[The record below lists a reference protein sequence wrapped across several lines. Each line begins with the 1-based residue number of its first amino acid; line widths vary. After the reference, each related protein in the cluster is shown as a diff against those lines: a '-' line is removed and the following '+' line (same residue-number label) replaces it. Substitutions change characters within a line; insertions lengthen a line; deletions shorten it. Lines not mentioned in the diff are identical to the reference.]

1 MRKTTVGLIGAG
13 VALAVAVTGCS
24 SSKKS
29 SGGSSGGSGGGS
41 KSGTIGVILPDTVSS
56 TRYTL
61 YDAPLLT
68 QAITAAGYKAD
79 VQNAQGSNDKF
90 ASIAQTM
97 INEGV
102 KVLIIDPA
110 DPSAGVSVEKKAK
123 SAGIPVI
130 DYDRVNLG
138 GSADY
143 YVSYDNQ
150 DVGVQ
155 QANGL
160 LKCLSAEKSAPKPAQ
175 IIQLNGGTDIDNNA
189 KLFKA
194 GANSVLSKAQTDGTI
209 KVVSSTDVSKW
220 DNTVAKTDFQ
230 QALTSNGGKVDG
242 VLAAN
247 DGIAGSAIS
256 VLKTQHLVVPVTGQ
270 DATIQGLQYVI
281 EGDQCMTVFKDVK
294 KEANAAAALAL
305 ALIKGDKSKAGSLA
319 AQKLHDPIGNR
330 DIPSYLLKAESIF
343 KDNVKDVINAG
354 ALTAADICKGIEAA
368 CKKAGIT
375 P

>member
-1 MRKTTVGLIGAG
+1 MRKTTVALIGAG

-24 SSKKS
+24 SKKKS
-29 SGGSSGGSGGGS
+29 SGGGGSSGGTA
-41 KSGTIGVILPDTVSS
+41 SGTIGVILPDTVTS

-61 YDAPLLT
+61 YDAPLIT

-97 INEGV
+97 ISSGV
-102 KVLIIDPA
+102 KVLIIDPP
-110 DPSAGVSVEKKAK
+110 DPSAGVSVEKKAQT
-123 SAGIPVI
+123 AGIPVI
-130 DYDRVNLG
+130 DYDRLNLG
-138 GSADY
+138 GTADY
-143 YVSYDNQ
+143 YVSFDNQ

-155 QANGL
+155 QGNGL
-160 LKCLSAEKSAPKPAQ
+160 LKCLTDKKAPKPAQ

-189 KLFKA
+189 TLFKN

-230 QALTSNGGKVDG
+230 QALTANGGKVDG

-294 KEANAAAALAL
+294 KEANAVSELAI
-305 ALIKGDKSKAGSLA
+305 ALIKGDKSKAASLA
-319 AQKLHDPIGNR
+319 NQKLHDPTGNR
-330 DIPSYLLKAESIF
+330 DVASYLLKAESIF
-343 KDNVKDVINAG
+343 KANVKDVIDAG

-368 CKKAGIT
+368 CAKAGIS

>member
-1 MRKTTVGLIGAG
+1 MRKTTVVLIGAG

-29 SGGSSGGSGGGS
+29 SGGGGSSGS
-41 KSGTIGVILPDTVSS
+41 KASGTIGVILPDTVTS

-61 YDAPLLT
+61 YDAPLIT
-68 QAITAAGYKAD
+68 QAITAAGYKPD

-97 INEGV
+97 ISEGV
-102 KVLIIDPA
+102 KVLIIDPP
-110 DPSAGVSVEKKAK
+110 DPSAGVSVEKKAQ

-130 DYDRVNLG
+130 DYDRLNLG
-138 GSADY
+138 GSATY
-143 YVSYDNQ
+143 YVSFDNQ

-160 LKCLSAEKSAPKPAQ
+160 LKCLSEKKAPKPAQ

-189 KLFKA
+189 TLFKN
-194 GANSVLSKAQTDGTI
+194 GANSVLTKAQSDGTI
-209 KVVSSTDVSKW
+209 KIVSSTDVSKW

-230 QALTSNGGKVDG
+230 QALTANGGKVDG

-281 EGDQCMTVFKDVK
+281 TGDQCMTVFKDVK
-294 KEANAAAALAL
+294 KEANAVSTLAI
-305 ALIKGDKSKAGSLA
+305 ALIKGDKTKAGSLA
-319 AQKLHDPIGNR
+319 SQKLHDPTGNR
-330 DIPSYLLKAESIF
+330 DVPSYLLKAESIF
-343 KDNVKDVINAG
+343 KNNVKDVIDAG

-368 CKKAGIT
+368 CQKAGIS